1 MADVLSNRTVLLT
14 TVEVLSIIIFNVLTL
29 TGNIIVCIAV
39 YKNTRLRTTTNLY
52 IIALAVSDLMS
63 GVLVMPFTL
72 GVLITGEWVYGRV
85 ICDFQAYMAVFVVL
99 VSPVTMGLTAF
110 NRYMRICKSEQQYK
124 RIFSPWKSRALLAC
138 AWILVACY
146 IPVPKLAGFQDYV
159 FVPGYALCL
168 PADLNQT
175 GKVVHFAIVLCF
187 FFLTPLLT
195 TIFSYIK
202 VAKMIRQ
209 HNAAMSSTIHRGATG
224 SSINVQE
231 LRLSKSLFVVV
242 FAFMICWIP
251 FWVVVVLTGFNIV
264 KSMPRN
270 ITILSNFCIYL
281 SHTINPFIYAGM
293 NSTFRSEFRKML
305 CCERRLFNCKH
316 SQNCESNTGQGRGQ
330 RGIEMYSRNSPRCTT
345 TAASTKS
352 EVDETS

>member
-1 MADVLSNRTVLLT
+1 M
-14 TVEVLSIIIFNVLTL
+14 IIFNVLSL
-29 TGNIIVCIAV
+29 TGNIMVCIAV
-39 YKNTRLRTTTNLY
+39 CNNTRLRTTTNLY
-52 IIALAVSDLMS
+52 IIALALSDLMS
-63 GVLVMPFTL
+63 GVFLMPFSL

-85 ICDFQAYMAVFVVL
+85 ICNFQAYMVMFVVY

-146 IPVPKLAGFQDYV
+146 IPVPKLTGLQDYV
-159 FVPGYALCL
+159 FVPGYALCV
-168 PADLNQT
+168 PAHLNQT
-175 GKVVHFAIVLCF
+175 GKVVHYAIVLGF

-224 SSINVQE
+224 SSITVQE

-251 FWVVVVLTGFNIV
+251 FWVVAFLWSFNIV

-270 ITILSNFCIYL
+270 INVLANFCIYL

-305 CCERRLFNCKH
+305 CCERRLFNSKH
-316 SQNCESNTGQGRGQ
+316 SQNCESNIEQRRGQ
-330 RGIEMYSRNSPRCTT
+330 SGIEMYSRNSSPCIT

-352 EVDETS
+352 GGE

>member
-1 MADVLSNRTVLLT
+1 M
-14 TVEVLSIIIFNVLTL
+14 IIFNVLTL
-29 TGNIIVCIAV
+29 TGNIMVCIAV

-85 ICDFQAYMAVFVVL
+85 ICNFQAYMAVFVVL

-138 AWILVACY
+138 VWILVACY
-146 IPVPKLAGFQDYV
+146 ILVPKLTGLQDYV
-159 FVPGYALCL
+159 LVPGSALCV
-168 PADLNQT
+168 PAHLNQT
-175 GKVVHFAIVLCF
+175 GKVVHYAIVLCF

-224 SSINVQE
+224 SSITVQE
-231 LRLSKSLFVVV
+231 LKLSKSLFVVV

-251 FWVVVVLTGFNIV
+251 FWVIVVVRRLHV
-264 KSMPRN
+264 VEKMPRN
-270 ITILSNFCIYL
+270 IELLACFFIYL
-281 SHTINPFIYAGM
+281 SNTINPFIYAGM
-293 NSTFRSEFRKML
+293 NRTFRSEFRKMF

-316 SQNCESNTGQGRGQ
+316 KQNCESNTEQGRGQ
-330 RGIEMYSRNSPRCTT
+330 SEIEMYSRNSPRY
-345 TAASTKS
+345 
-352 EVDETS
+352 